1 MTADILRKRKRIQ
14 DILAFLNL
22 KAGYGEDIGSG
33 SIVPNVQQIIQ
44 QHMDFPGIDPDLG
57 GIGDSSGP
65 GGMESYGGGAGIGG
79 Y

>member
-33 SIVPNVQQIIQ
+33 SIAPPIVQQIIQ
-44 QHMDFPGIDPDLG
+44 QDMGFPGIDPDFG
-57 GIGDSSGP
+57 GP
-65 GGMESYGGGAGIGG
+65 GEPDLEGVPGVGAGDI
-79 Y
+79 